1 MIILTP
7 RNDYRF
13 NSREAR
19 DDPSDDHDLD
29 YKVVKET
36 WVENVYHIEADDFYD
51 TGVMVD
57 IGANIGAVSLYVD
70 SLNHERDA
78 DKPTIK
84 VFAVEPEPHN
94 IEFLK
99 MNIADNPVTKNLT
112 VVEKAV
118 WHEAGTVDI
127 SNRGGNASIFEHP
140 KNAGYTKVEAVTI
153 KQLFDQNNIRE
164 ADVMKIDIEGAEFDL
179 IINTPDDILKRIKYL
194 TLEFDASDDGKFG
207 QMVEKLA
214 RIFGI
219 QILGSPERGG
229 YIYGR
234 RY

>member
-13 NSREAR
+13 TSRDQR

-70 SLNHERDA
+70 SLNHDRAD
-78 DKPTIK
+78 DKPVIK
-84 VFAVEPEPHN
+84 TFAVEPEPHN
-94 IEFLK
+94 LDLLK
-99 MNIADNPVTKNLT
+99 ANIADNPTTKNLT
-112 VVEKAV
+112 VVENAI
-118 WHEAGTVDI
+118 WHESKVVDI

-140 KNAGYTKVEAVTI
+140 NNAGYSKVQAFTI
-153 KQLFDQNNIRE
+153 ADLFDKYKIRE
-164 ADVMKIDIEGAEFDL
+164 ADVVKIDIEGAEYDL
-179 IINTPDDILKRIKYL
+179 LINTPDDVLKRIKYL
-194 TLEFDASDDGKFG
+194 TLEFDAENDGKFG
-207 QMVEKLA
+207 VMVDKLA

>member
-13 NSREAR
+13 NCRDAR

-29 YKVVKET
+29 YKVVKES
-36 WVENVYHIEADDFYD
+36 WVENVYHIDEGQFYD

-57 IGANIGAVSLYVD
+57 IGANIGAVSLFVD
-70 SLNHERDA
+70 SMNHGRDA
-78 DKPTIK
+78 EKPAIK

-94 IEFLK
+94 LEFLK
-99 MNIADNPVTKNLT
+99 KNIADNPVKNIT
-112 VVEKAV
+112 VINKAV
-118 WHEAGTVDI
+118 WHESGKMKI
-127 SNRGGNASIFEHP
+127 SNRGGNASLFEHP
-140 KNAGYTKVEAVTI
+140 KNGGYTEIETI
-153 KQLFDQNNIRE
+153 TIEQLFRENNIKE
-164 ADVMKIDIEGAEFDL
+164 ADVMKVDIEGAEYDL
-179 IINTPDDILKRIKYL
+179 LINTPDHILKRVKFL
-194 TLEFDASDDGKFG
+194 TLEFDACDDGRFG
-207 QMVEKLA
+207 IMVDKLS

-229 YIYGR
+229 YIYGN

>member
-13 NSREAR
+13 NCRDQR

-29 YKVVKET
+29 YKVVKES

-57 IGANIGAVSLYVD
+57 IGANIGAVSLFVD
-70 SLNHERDA
+70 AMNHDRDES
-78 DKPTIK
+78 KPPIK
-84 VFAVEPEPHN
+84 VYAIEPEPHN
-94 IEFLK
+94 LK
-99 MNIADNPVTKNLT
+99 YLYENIAMNPTKNIT
-112 VVEKAV
+112 VIEKAI
-118 WHEAGTVDI
+118 WHTNEKLNI
-127 SNRGGNASIFEHP
+127 SNRGGNASILESRHDQ
-140 KNAGYTKVEAVTI
+140 TEVEGITI
-153 KQLFDQNNIRE
+153 KQLFMANQIKE
-164 ADVMKIDIEGAEFDL
+164 ADVMKIDIEGAEYDL
-179 IINTPDDILKRIKYL
+179 LINTPDDILKRIKFL
-194 TLEFDASDDGKFG
+194 TLEFDANDDGRFG
-207 QMVEKLA
+207 IMVDKLS

-229 YIYGR
+229 YIYGK

>member
-13 NSREAR
+13 TSRDAR

-51 TGVMVD
+51 TGVFVD

-70 SLNHERDA
+70 SLNHDRDEN
-78 DKPTIK
+78 KPAIK
-84 VFAVEPEPHN
+84 VYAVEPEPHN
-94 IEFLK
+94 LAFLK
-99 MNIADNPVTKNLT
+99 QNIEENPTKNIT
-112 VVEKAV
+112 VVENAV
-118 WHEAGTVDI
+118 WHETKKVQI
-127 SNRGGNASIFEHP
+127 SNRGGNASIYEHP
-140 KNAGYTKVEAVTI
+140 NNAGYTEVQTI
-153 KQLFDQNNIRE
+153 TIANLFSKFNIKE
-164 ADVMKIDIEGAEFDL
+164 ADVMKIDIEGAEYDL
-179 IINTPDDILKRIKYL
+179 IINTPDDILKRIKFL
-194 TLEFDASDDGKFG
+194 TLEFDSCNDGRFG
-207 QMVEKLA
+207 VMVDKLA

-229 YIYGR
+229 YIYGK

>member
-13 NSREAR
+13 TSRDAR

-36 WVENVYHIEADDFYD
+36 WVENVYHIEDGDFYD
-51 TGVMVD
+51 TGVFVD

-70 SLNHERDA
+70 SLNHERDKE
-78 DKPTIK
+78 KPAIK
-84 VFAVEPEPHN
+84 VYAVEPEPHN
-94 IEFLK
+94 LAFLK
-99 MNIADNPVTKNLT
+99 QNIAENPTTGKIT
-112 VVEKAV
+112 VVENAI
-118 WHEAGTVDI
+118 WHESKTVEI

-140 KNAGYTKVEAVTI
+140 NNAGYTKVEALTI
-153 KQLFDQNNIRE
+153 KQLFNKFNIKE
-164 ADVMKIDIEGAEFDL
+164 ADVMKIDIEGAEYDL
-179 IINTPDDILKRIKYL
+179 IINTPDDVLKRIKYL
-194 TLEFDASDDGKFG
+194 TLEFDANNDGRFG
-207 QMVEKLA
+207 QMVDKLA
-214 RIFGI
+214 RNFGI

-229 YIYGR
+229 YIYGK

>member
-13 NSREAR
+13 NCRDAR
-19 DDPSDDHDLD
+19 QDPSDDHDLD

-36 WVENVYHIEADDFYD
+36 WVENVYHITADDFWD
-51 TGVMVD
+51 TGIFVD

-70 SLNHERDA
+70 SLNHDRDE
-78 DKPTIK
+78 DKPVIK
-84 VFAVEPEPHN
+84 TYAIEPEPHN
-94 IEFLK
+94 LKFLEQ
-99 MNIADNPVTKNLT
+99 NIKDNPVTEHLT
-112 VVEKAV
+112 VVPNAV
-118 WHEAGTVDI
+118 WHTQGTMQI
-127 SNRGGNASIFEHP
+127 SNRGGNASVFKHP
-140 KNAGYTKVEAVTI
+140 KNGGYSPVEAITLEQVFAKYEI
-153 KQLFDQNNIRE
+153 KE
-164 ADVMKIDIEGAEFDL
+164 ADVVKIDIEGAEYDL
-179 IINTPDDILKRIKYL
+179 LLKTPDSVLMRIKYL
-194 TLEFDASDDGKFG
+194 TLEFDACNDGKFG
-207 QMVEKLA
+207 LMVDKLS

>member
-13 NSREAR
+13 NCRDAR

-29 YKVVKET
+29 YKVVKES
-36 WVENVYHIEADDFYD
+36 WVENVYHIDEGQFYD

-57 IGANIGAVSLYVD
+57 IGANIGAVSLFVD
-70 SLNHERDA
+70 SMNHGRDA
-78 DKPTIK
+78 EKPPIK

-94 IEFLK
+94 LEFLK
-99 MNIADNPVTKNLT
+99 KNIADNPVKNIT
-112 VVEKAV
+112 VINKAV
-118 WHEAGTVDI
+118 WHESGKMKI
-127 SNRGGNASIFEHP
+127 SNRGGNASLFEHP
-140 KNAGYTKVEAVTI
+140 KNGGYTEIETI
-153 KQLFDQNNIRE
+153 TIEQLFRENNIKE
-164 ADVMKIDIEGAEFDL
+164 ADVMKVDIEGAEYDL
-179 IINTPDDILKRIKYL
+179 LINTPDHILKRVKFL
-194 TLEFDASDDGKFG
+194 TLEFDACDDGRFG
-207 QMVEKLA
+207 IMVDKLS

-229 YIYGR
+229 YIYGN

>member
-7 RNDYRF
+7 KNDYRF
-13 NSREAR
+13 TSRDSR

-36 WVENVYHIEADDFYD
+36 WVENVYHIEKGDFAD
-51 TGVMVD
+51 TGVFVD
-57 IGANIGAVSLYVD
+57 IGANIGAVSIFVD
-70 SLNHERDA
+70 SLNHERDE
-78 DKPTIK
+78 DMPVIK
-84 VFAVEPEPHN
+84 TYAVEPEPHN
-94 IEFLK
+94 IGFLQQ
-99 MNIADNPVTKNLT
+99 NIDENPTTGNIT
-112 VVEKAV
+112 VVKNAV
-118 WHEAGTVDI
+118 WHESKTLEI
-127 SNRGGNASIFEHP
+127 SNRGGNASIFKHP
-140 KNAGYTKVEAVTI
+140 NNAGYAKVQAITI
-153 KQLFDQNNIRE
+153 AEIFNTYNIRE

-179 IINTPDDILKRIKYL
+179 LINTPDDILKRIKYL
-194 TLEFDASDDGKFG
+194 TLEFDASNDGKFG
-207 QMVEKLA
+207 IMVEKLA

>member
-13 NSREAR
+13 TSRDSR

-51 TGVMVD
+51 TGVFVD

-70 SLNHERDA
+70 SLNHDRDET
-78 DKPTIK
+78 KPEIK
-84 VFAVEPEPHN
+84 VYAVEPEPHN
-94 IEFLK
+94 LGFLK
-99 MNIADNPVTKNLT
+99 QNIADNPTKNIT
-112 VVEKAV
+112 VVENAI
-118 WHEAGTVDI
+118 WHEEKMLQI

-140 KNAGYTKVEAVTI
+140 NNAWYTEVRAISIETLFRKFGI
-153 KQLFDQNNIRE
+153 KE
-164 ADVMKIDIEGAEFDL
+164 ADVMKIDIEGAEYDL
-179 IINTPDDILKRIKYL
+179 LLNTPDSILKRIKFL
-194 TLEFDASDDGKFG
+194 TLEFDANNDGRFG
-207 QMVEKLA
+207 QVVDKLA
-214 RIFGI
+214 RNFGI

-229 YIYGR
+229 YIYGK

>member
-7 RNDYRF
+7 KADYKFTGRDQ
-13 NSREAR
+13 R

-36 WVENVYHIEADDFYD
+36 WVENVYHIEPDDFYD
-51 TGVMVD
+51 TGVFVD

-70 SLNHERDA
+70 SLNHGRDSE
-78 DKPTIK
+78 KPPIR

-94 IEFLK
+94 IDFLLK
-99 MNIADNPVTKNLT
+99 NIADNPTRHITLVD
-112 VVEKAV
+112 KAV
-118 WHEAGTVDI
+118 WHSSGKMNI
-127 SNRGGNASIFEHP
+127 SNRGGNSSIVDSASKDTSE
-140 KNAGYTKVEAVTI
+140 VEIITI
-153 KQLFDQNNIRE
+153 AQLFQRYDIKE
-164 ADVMKIDIEGAEFDL
+164 ADVMKIDIEGAEYDL
-179 IINTPDDILKRIKYL
+179 LINTPDSVLKRIKFL
-194 TLEFDASDDGKFG
+194 TLEFDANNDGRFG
-207 QMVEKLA
+207 QMVDKLS

-229 YIYGR
+229 YIYGK

>member
-13 NSREAR
+13 NCRDSR

-29 YKVVKET
+29 YKVVKES
-36 WVENVYHIEADDFYD
+36 WVENVYHIDEGQFYD

-57 IGANIGAVSLYVD
+57 IGANIGAVSLFVD
-70 SLNHERDA
+70 SMNHGRDA
-78 DKPTIK
+78 EKPAIK

-94 IEFLK
+94 LEFLK
-99 MNIADNPVTKNLT
+99 KNIADNPVKNIT
-112 VVEKAV
+112 VINKAV
-118 WHEAGTVDI
+118 WHESGKMKI
-127 SNRGGNASIFEHP
+127 SNRGGNASLFEHP
-140 KNAGYTKVEAVTI
+140 KNGGYTEIETI
-153 KQLFDQNNIRE
+153 TIEQLFRENNIKE
-164 ADVMKIDIEGAEFDL
+164 ADVMKVDIEGAEYDL
-179 IINTPDDILKRIKYL
+179 LINTPDHILKRVKFL
-194 TLEFDASDDGKFG
+194 TLEFDACDDGRFG
-207 QMVEKLA
+207 IMVDKLS

-229 YIYGR
+229 YIYGN